1 MKMRESKGLKAT
13 ASVLLAVFLSAL
25 AVGLSGLYTLLVYYR
40 VMDAD
45 GFRNSYVIAS
55 RMNYD
60 IDEVVRCYQY
70 EVMEEQGIPLSSY
83 QQRRLAEAPS
93 HYQSAADSNFLWVI
107 QDENGRVL
115 RSNLTTETPLEE
127 FERGTNSQYS
137 ETTVWWSPW
146 EMADIVY
153 EFRWDTEED
162 RQAEISETSVLWQV
176 RYGLRDPLTADD
188 YYAYE
193 EEQFSRADGWLQETL
208 IVLAVAFVA
217 CVVLFSYLAAA
228 AGHSRGVEGIRLNFL
243 DYIWVEVWILL
254 VIILLSIVLGLLD
267 PYSYSS
273 PFIREAVAGTFFF
286 WGLAACLLTLIR
298 RGKAKKMYATSL
310 VRLLLKP
317 VRSFGRFVRR
327 AVRHSRAV
335 TKVLVAALLIVLFEL
350 ICLEGRYSGGVMFLW
365 VMGNVALVLLAVWIA
380 VQYDTLRK
388 ATERMAAGELGQV
401 VKEGDVPLFKPL
413 AANLNHCGEA
423 LTAAVQDATRSERLK
438 TELITNVS
446 HDIKTPLTSIISY
459 VDLLKTTDIQD
470 PKALEYIAVLEKKSK
485 RLAQLMVDL
494 VEASKV
500 TSGNVSVEM
509 EPLNL
514 GELIKQASGEFEAR
528 LEEKNIALLCRLPEE
543 PVMVMADGRH
553 MWRVLDN
560 LFGNTVKY
568 ALEGT
573 RVYVDL
579 TVENEAAALVIKNI
593 SRDPL
598 NIRPEEL
605 MERFVRGDQ
614 ARHTEG
620 SGLGLSIAR
629 SLMELQ
635 GGSMEL
641 AIDGDLFKV
650 QLRMRAIGG

>member
-1 MKMRESKGLKAT
+1 
-13 ASVLLAVFLSAL
+13 
-25 AVGLSGLYTLLVYYR
+25 
-40 VMDAD
+40 
-45 GFRNSYVIAS
+45 
-55 RMNYD
+55 
-60 IDEVVRCYQY
+60 
-70 EVMEEQGIPLSSY
+70 
-83 QQRRLAEAPS
+83 
-93 HYQSAADSNFLWVI
+93 
-107 QDENGRVL
+107 
-115 RSNLTTETPLEE
+115 
-127 FERGTNSQYS
+127 
-137 ETTVWWSPW
+137 
-146 EMADIVY
+146 MADIVD

-162 RQAEISETSVLWQV
+162 RQAEISETSMLWQV

-350 ICLEGRYSGGVMFLW
+350 ICLEGRYSGGIMFLW

-579 TVENEAAALVIKNI
+579 TVENGAAALVIKNI

>member
-1 MKMRESKGLKAT
+1 M
-13 ASVLLAVFLSAL
+13 
-25 AVGLSGLYTLLVYYR
+25 
-40 VMDAD
+40 
-45 GFRNSYVIAS
+45 
-55 RMNYD
+55 
-60 IDEVVRCYQY
+60 
-70 EVMEEQGIPLSSY
+70 
-83 QQRRLAEAPS
+83 
-93 HYQSAADSNFLWVI
+93 
-107 QDENGRVL
+107 
-115 RSNLTTETPLEE
+115 
-127 FERGTNSQYS
+127 
-137 ETTVWWSPW
+137 
-146 EMADIVY
+146 
-153 EFRWDTEED
+153 
-162 RQAEISETSVLWQV
+162 
-176 RYGLRDPLTADD
+176 
-188 YYAYE
+188 
-193 EEQFSRADGWLQETL
+193 
-208 IVLAVAFVA
+208 
-217 CVVLFSYLAAA
+217 
-228 AGHSRGVEGIRLNFL
+228 
-243 DYIWVEVWILL
+243 
-254 VIILLSIVLGLLD
+254 
-267 PYSYSS
+267 
-273 PFIREAVAGTFFF
+273 
-286 WGLAACLLTLIR
+286 
-298 RGKAKKMYATSL
+298 
-310 VRLLLKP
+310 
-317 VRSFGRFVRR
+317 
-327 AVRHSRAV
+327 
-335 TKVLVAALLIVLFEL
+335 
-350 ICLEGRYSGGVMFLW
+350 
-365 VMGNVALVLLAVWIA
+365 
-380 VQYDTLRK
+380 
-388 ATERMAAGELGQV
+388 
-401 VKEGDVPLFKPL
+401 
-413 AANLNHCGEA
+413 
-423 LTAAVQDATRSERLK
+423 QDATRSERLK

-579 TVENEAAALVIKNI
+579 TVENGAAALVIKNI

>member
-1 MKMRESKGLKAT
+1 
-13 ASVLLAVFLSAL
+13 
-25 AVGLSGLYTLLVYYR
+25 
-40 VMDAD
+40 
-45 GFRNSYVIAS
+45 
-55 RMNYD
+55 
-60 IDEVVRCYQY
+60 
-70 EVMEEQGIPLSSY
+70 
-83 QQRRLAEAPS
+83 
-93 HYQSAADSNFLWVI
+93 
-107 QDENGRVL
+107 
-115 RSNLTTETPLEE
+115 
-127 FERGTNSQYS
+127 
-137 ETTVWWSPW
+137 
-146 EMADIVY
+146 
-153 EFRWDTEED
+153 
-162 RQAEISETSVLWQV
+162 
-176 RYGLRDPLTADD
+176 
-188 YYAYE
+188 
-193 EEQFSRADGWLQETL
+193 
-208 IVLAVAFVA
+208 
-217 CVVLFSYLAAA
+217 
-228 AGHSRGVEGIRLNFL
+228 
-243 DYIWVEVWILL
+243 
-254 VIILLSIVLGLLD
+254 
-267 PYSYSS
+267 
-273 PFIREAVAGTFFF
+273 
-286 WGLAACLLTLIR
+286 
-298 RGKAKKMYATSL
+298 
-310 VRLLLKP
+310 
-317 VRSFGRFVRR
+317 
-327 AVRHSRAV
+327 
-335 TKVLVAALLIVLFEL
+335 
-350 ICLEGRYSGGVMFLW
+350 
-365 VMGNVALVLLAVWIA
+365 MGNVALVLLAVWIA

-579 TVENEAAALVIKNI
+579 TVENGAAALVIKNI

>member
-55 RMNYD
+55 RMSYD

-146 EMADIVY
+146 EMADIVD

-228 AGHSRGVEGIRLNFL
+228 AGPQPWGGRNPPQFPGLYLGRGLDSPGHHPTVHCAGASRPLFL
-243 DYIWVEVWILL
+243 FLPLYPGGRGGYLL
-254 VIILLSIVLGLLD
+254 FLGTGSVPADPHPPGQGEENVCHLLGA
-267 PYSYSS
+267 P
-273 PFIREAVAGTFFF
+273 
-286 WGLAACLLTLIR
+286 AAQ
-298 RGKAKKMYATSL
+298 A
-310 VRLLLKP
+310 
-317 VRSFGRFVRR
+317 
-327 AVRHSRAV
+327 
-335 TKVLVAALLIVLFEL
+335 
-350 ICLEGRYSGGVMFLW
+350 
-365 VMGNVALVLLAVWIA
+365 
-380 VQYDTLRK
+380 
-388 ATERMAAGELGQV
+388 GQV
-401 VKEGDVPLFKPL
+401 LWPLCPPGGPAFP
-413 AANLNHCGEA
+413 G
-423 LTAAVQDATRSERLK
+423 
-438 TELITNVS
+438 
-446 HDIKTPLTSIISY
+446 
-459 VDLLKTTDIQD
+459 
-470 PKALEYIAVLEKKSK
+470 
-485 RLAQLMVDL
+485 
-494 VEASKV
+494 
-500 TSGNVSVEM
+500 
-509 EPLNL
+509 
-514 GELIKQASGEFEAR
+514 
-528 LEEKNIALLCRLPEE
+528 
-543 PVMVMADGRH
+543 
-553 MWRVLDN
+553 
-560 LFGNTVKY
+560 
-568 ALEGT
+568 
-573 RVYVDL
+573 
-579 TVENEAAALVIKNI
+579 
-593 SRDPL
+593 
-598 NIRPEEL
+598 
-605 MERFVRGDQ
+605 GDQ
-614 ARHTEG
+614 G
-620 SGLGLSIAR
+620 SGRGIAHC
-629 SLMELQ
+629 
-635 GGSMEL
+635 
-641 AIDGDLFKV
+641 V
-650 QLRMRAIGG
+650 V

>member
-1 MKMRESKGLKAT
+1 MS
-13 ASVLLAVFLSAL
+13 
-25 AVGLSGLYTLLVYYR
+25 
-40 VMDAD
+40 
-45 GFRNSYVIAS
+45 
-55 RMNYD
+55 YD

-146 EMADIVY
+146 EMADIVD

-162 RQAEISETSVLWQV
+162 RQAEISETSMLWQV

-335 TKVLVAALLIVLFEL
+335 TKVLVAALLIV
-350 ICLEGRYSGGVMFLW
+350 
-365 VMGNVALVLLAVWIA
+365 VWIA

-579 TVENEAAALVIKNI
+579 TVENGAAALVIKNI

-629 SLMELQ
+629 SLM
-635 GGSMEL
+635 
-641 AIDGDLFKV
+641 
-650 QLRMRAIGG
+650 